1 MSKSIKIQDSNDFWN
16 DCLKENIT
24 YNNPINNNKKNIK
37 LNNIKI
43 HTNNSF
49 SNKGKRNK
57 KLYRYNTKPTFYRSE
72 IINQDLIIEENNRPE
87 NNKRILKSI
96 EHMISLYN
104 KAMAS
109 KENQKKNIA
118 QNNQRKLK
126 IEKDSCIFKPKLYKN
141 KSLQKKIKEDYGNST
156 IYERGLKY
164 QQKRMEKMAKLF
176 EENYQKDNV
185 VYPFHPDV
193 TFKNLNHVFYSDNFC
208 KEQADN
214 DSNKIFLFRLMKAR
228 EEKEFKKNCLENNV
242 NKKLEI
248 NWSCPKK
255 LKRSVSQKDSLLI
268 KRTLHNNLLSLKCLE
283 THNTNDDNNN
293 KDNDIGKII

>member
-109 KENQKKNIA
+109 KENQKK
-118 QNNQRKLK
+118 
-126 IEKDSCIFKPKLYKN
+126 
-141 KSLQKKIKEDYGNST
+141 
-156 IYERGLKY
+156 KY
-164 QQKRMEKMAKLF
+164 CSE
-176 EENYQKDNV
+176 
-185 VYPFHPDV
+185 
-193 TFKNLNHVFYSDNFC
+193 
-208 KEQADN
+208 
-214 DSNKIFLFRLMKAR
+214 
-228 EEKEFKKNCLENNV
+228 
-242 NKKLEI
+242 
-248 NWSCPKK
+248 
-255 LKRSVSQKDSLLI
+255 
-268 KRTLHNNLLSLKCLE
+268 
-283 THNTNDDNNN
+283 
-293 KDNDIGKII
+293 

>member
-1 MSKSIKIQDSNDFWN
+1 MSKSIRIQESNDFWN
-16 DCLKENIT
+16 DCLTENIT
-24 YNNPINNNKKNIK
+24 YINSSNNNKKKNLK
-37 LNNIKI
+37 LNNS
-43 HTNNSF
+43 NSNF
-49 SNKGKRNK
+49 LNKSKRNK
-57 KLYRYNTKPTFYRSE
+57 KIYRYNTKPTFYKSE
-72 IINQDLIIEENNRPE
+72 IINQDLIIEENNKPE
-87 NNKRILKSI
+87 NNKRILQSI

-109 KENQKKNIA
+109 KEMQKKNIA
-118 QNNQRKLK
+118 QKNEKTLK
-126 IEKDSCIFKPKLYKN
+126 IEKNSCTFKPKLYKN
-141 KSLQKKIKEDYGNST
+141 KSLQKKLKKDFGNST
-156 IYERGLKY
+156 IYERGLKF
-164 QQKRMEKMAKLF
+164 QQKRIEKMAKLF

-185 VYPFHPDV
+185 IYPFHPDV
-193 TFKNLNHVFYSDNFC
+193 TSKNLNHVFYSDNFC

-228 EEKEFKKNCLENNV
+228 EEKEFKKKCLENNV

-283 THNTNDDNNN
+283 THNTNEENNN
-293 KDNDIGKII
+293 DMDKK